1 MGFLLLLRYH
11 PQARNCLI
19 SSHASRDFLEG
30 RKSKGGWMGSSR
42 KTESAR
48 KGLGKKEYIS
58 TREVEEEK
66 RCYII
71 GITDCQWQ
79 HACNICAKNEK
90 LQTMHV
96 KRALPLRSEWILQ
109 CMSPESFF
117 FCFCRALCSLLC
129 KSETLC
135 CRYSL
140 LHESTR
146 IDGRLLLR
154 QSNNDNK
161 AKSCQYF
168 DT

>member
-1 MGFLLLLRYH
+1 MRLESIHATSSPKPRPAVLFAFTSLHFTSQHTLTASSSSSSTLATTLTKTYMGFLLLLRYH

-79 HACNICAKNEK
+79 HACNICAKNESYK
-90 LQTMHV
+90 PCV
-96 KRALPLRSEWILQ
+96 
-109 CMSPESFF
+109 
-117 FCFCRALCSLLC
+117 
-129 KSETLC
+129 
-135 CRYSL
+135 
-140 LHESTR
+140 
-146 IDGRLLLR
+146 
-154 QSNNDNK
+154 
-161 AKSCQYF
+161 
-168 DT
+168 